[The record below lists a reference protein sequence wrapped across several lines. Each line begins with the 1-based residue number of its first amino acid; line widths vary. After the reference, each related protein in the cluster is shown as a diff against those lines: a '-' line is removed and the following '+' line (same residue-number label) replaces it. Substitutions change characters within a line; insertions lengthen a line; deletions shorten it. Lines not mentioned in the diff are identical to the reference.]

1 MSFRKL
7 GLSVLLLTVCV
18 FASDLMAQPGGGG
31 RGQRGGGGFGGGG
44 MLSLLQNES
53 VQQKL
58 DLTDDQIKE
67 LKELSDDMR
76 SKTQEMMRER
86 NFEGMREMMTE
97 ASDEAKEVLLEKQ
110 VKMLDKITNQQRYMR
125 GGTLRVNKDFF
136 VDVLE
141 MEEDDADDA
150 MKTFEKLQKEL
161 TEKVNKELQAMVK
174 KMAKELPGEA
184 GDKFEE
190 MFGGEIIQIAQPQ
203 RQQRGGQGGGQ
214 GGGRGGQGGGRGGR
228 GGQGGGN
235 DF

>member
-18 FASDLMAQPGGGG
+18 FTSDLMAQPGGRG
-31 RGQRGGGGFGGGG
+31 RGGFGGGGFGGGG
-44 MLSLLQNES
+44 MLGLLQNES
-53 VQQKL
+53 VQEKL
-58 DLTDDQIKE
+58 DLTDDQIAE
-67 LKELSDDMR
+67 LKELAEDMR
-76 SKTQEMMRER
+76 SKMQEMMRER

-97 ASDEAKEVLLEKQ
+97 ASDEAKDVLLEKQ
-110 VKMLDKITNQQRYMR
+110 VKTLEKISNQQRYMR

-136 VDVLE
+136 VNVLE
-141 MEEDDADDA
+141 MEEDDAEDA
-150 MKTFEKLQKEL
+150 METYEKLQKEL
-161 TEKVNKELQAMVK
+161 SEKVNKELQAMIK

-203 RQQRGGQGGGQ
+203 RQPRGQ
-214 GGGRGGQGGGRGGR
+214 GGGRGGQGGGGRGGR
-228 GGQGGGN
+228 GGGN

>member
-18 FASDLMAQPGGGG
+18 FASDLMAQPGGRG
-31 RGQRGGGGFGGGG
+31 RGGFGGGGFGGGG
-44 MLSLLQNES
+44 MLGLLQNES
-53 VQQKL
+53 VQEKL
-58 DLTDDQIKE
+58 DLTDDQIAE
-67 LKELSDDMR
+67 LKELSEDMR
-76 SKTQEMMRER
+76 SQMREMMQER

-97 ASDEAKEVLLEKQ
+97 ASDEAKDVLLEKQ
-110 VKMLDKITNQQRYMR
+110 VKTLEKISNQQRYMR

-136 VDVLE
+136 VNVLE
-141 MEEDDADDA
+141 MEEDDAEDA
-150 MKTFEKLQKEL
+150 METYEKLQKEL
-161 TEKVNKELQAMVK
+161 SEKVNKELQAMIK

-203 RQQRGGQGGGQ
+203 RQRGGQ
-214 GGGRGGQGGGRGGR
+214 GGGRGGQGGGGGRGGR
-228 GGQGGGN
+228 GGGN